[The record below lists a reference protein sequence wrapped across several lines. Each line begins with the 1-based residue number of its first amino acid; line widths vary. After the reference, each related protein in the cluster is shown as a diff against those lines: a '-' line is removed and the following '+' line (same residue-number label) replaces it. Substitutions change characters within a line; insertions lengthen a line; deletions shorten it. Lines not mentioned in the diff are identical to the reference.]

1 MRSRPPP
8 VGRNTPTPPGAGGI
22 VSAVVINWTGRSE
35 ADRLLETDPLALLIG
50 LLLDQQVKMERA
62 FSAPYD
68 LRERLGHLDAARIA
82 TTDPE
87 VLDAAFRE
95 RPALHRFPGSMAR
108 RVQALCQVIAEQY
121 EGDASRL
128 WRDVADGRELH
139 SRIGALPGFGE
150 EKTRITL
157 AVLAKRF
164 DVRPPGWEQYAASWH
179 SIADVDSPESM
190 AKARDVK
197 RQIKAERA
205 RKG

>member
-1 MRSRPPP
+1 M
-8 VGRNTPTPPGAGGI
+8 A
-22 VSAVVINWTGRSE
+22 INWTGRPE

-68 LRERLGHLDAARIA
+68 LRDRIGTLDAARIA
-82 TTDPE
+82 TMDPDA
-87 VLDAAFRE
+87 LDKAFRE

-121 EGDASRL
+121 DGDAARL
-128 WRDVADGRELH
+128 WTDANDGRELH
-139 SRIGALPGFGE
+139 TRIGALPGFGE

-164 DVRPPGWEQYAASWH
+164 DVRPAGWDQYAASWH

-197 RQIKAERA
+197 RQLKADRA
-205 RKG
+205 RRS